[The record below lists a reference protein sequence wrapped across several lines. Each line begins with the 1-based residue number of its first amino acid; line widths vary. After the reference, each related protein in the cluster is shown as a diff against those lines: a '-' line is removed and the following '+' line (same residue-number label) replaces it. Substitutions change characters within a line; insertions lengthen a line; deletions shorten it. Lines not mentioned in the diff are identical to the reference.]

1 MKHTPNP
8 EELSIE
14 ELRNEIIKLDHE
26 IDDNLKDQYY
36 NQHYF
41 NQRMRSL
48 GQKE

>member
-26 IDDNLKDQYY
+26 IDDNLKD
-36 NQHYF
+36 
-41 NQRMRSL
+41 
-48 GQKE
+48 